1 MIAIRPVSDLQ
12 NKLTEIEE
20 IVQQGEPVFLTKNGY
35 GSMVVLSV
43 EQYSALL
50 DRAAE
55 QSADAGKPEDGAP
68 HAAPAPAEEDADE
81 DAGKPEDGAPNT
93 ASSPAEED
101 ADEDAGKPEDGAP
114 NAAPAPAEEDVVQPE
129 DGAPH
134 AAPAPAGE
142 DADEAS
148 DGARIHLKSH
158 APWCKPES
166 PTLYVRKIHG
176 FWTVMTEEQAASYW
190 EQNGEPEDQEDE
202 EDFWDEML

>member
-50 DRAAE
+50 DRTADP
-55 QSADAGKPEDGAP
+55 SADAGKPEEGAP
-68 HAAPAPAEEDADE
+68 HAASAPAEEDA
-81 DAGKPEDGAPNT
+81 
-93 ASSPAEED
+93 
-101 ADEDAGKPEDGAP
+101 
-114 NAAPAPAEEDVVQPE
+114 VQPE
-129 DGAPH
+129 DGAP
-134 AAPAPAGE
+134 APAPAGA
-142 DADEAS
+142 DVDEAS

-190 EQNGEPEDQEDE
+190 ERHGESEDEEDE

>member
-50 DRAAE
+50 DRAAD
-55 QSADAGKPEDGAP
+55 QSADAVQPEEEELN
-68 HAAPAPAEEDADE
+68 AAPAPAEEDA
-81 DAGKPEDGAPNT
+81 
-93 ASSPAEED
+93 
-101 ADEDAGKPEDGAP
+101 
-114 NAAPAPAEEDVVQPE
+114 VQPE
-129 DGAPH
+129 DGAP
-134 AAPAPAGE
+134 APAPAGA
-142 DADEAS
+142 DVDEAS
-148 DGARIHLKSH
+148 EGTRIHLKSH

-176 FWTVMTEEQAASYW
+176 FWTVMTEEQAASYL
-190 EQNGEPEDQEDE
+190 EENGESEDEADE

>member
-55 QSADAGKPEDGAP
+55 QSADAVQPEDGVP
-68 HAAPAPAEEDADE
+68 H
-81 DAGKPEDGAPNT
+81 
-93 ASSPAEED
+93 
-101 ADEDAGKPEDGAP
+101 
-114 NAAPAPAEEDVVQPE
+114 AAPAPAEEDVVQPE

-190 EQNGEPEDQEDE
+190 EQNGESEDQEDE

>member
-50 DRAAE
+50 DRTAE
-55 QSADAGKPEDGAP
+55 QSADAAQPEEEELN
-68 HAAPAPAEEDADE
+68 AAPAPAGEDAV
-81 DAGKPEDGAPNT
+81 
-93 ASSPAEED
+93 
-101 ADEDAGKPEDGAP
+101 KPEDGAP
-114 NAAPAPAEEDVVQPE
+114 NAAPAPAEED
-129 DGAPH
+129 
-134 AAPAPAGE
+134 
-142 DADEAS
+142 ADEAS
-148 DGARIHLKSH
+148 EGARIHLKSH

-190 EQNGEPEDQEDE
+190 EENGESEDEEDE
-202 EDFWDEML
+202 EDFGDEML

>member
-50 DRAAE
+50 DRTAE
-55 QSADAGKPEDGAP
+55 QTADAVQ
-68 HAAPAPAEEDADE
+68 
-81 DAGKPEDGAPNT
+81 
-93 ASSPAEED
+93 
-101 ADEDAGKPEDGAP
+101 PEDGAP
-114 NAAPAPAEEDVVQPE
+114 NAASAPAEEDAVQPE
-129 DGAPH
+129 DGAP
-134 AAPAPAGE
+134 APAPAGA
-142 DADEAS
+142 DVDEAS

-190 EQNGEPEDQEDE
+190 EQNGESEDEEDE

>member
-55 QSADAGKPEDGAP
+55 QSADAVQPEEEEP
-68 HAAPAPAEEDADE
+68 NAAPAPAGADADE
-81 DAGKPEDGAPNT
+81 DAGKPEDGAPN
-93 ASSPAEED
+93 
-101 ADEDAGKPEDGAP
+101 
-114 NAAPAPAEEDVVQPE
+114 
-129 DGAPH
+129 

-190 EQNGEPEDQEDE
+190 EENGESEDQEDE
-202 EDFWDEML
+202 EDFFDEML

>member
-50 DRAAE
+50 DRTADP
-55 QSADAGKPEDGAP
+55 SADAGKPE
-68 HAAPAPAEEDADE
+68 E
-81 DAGKPEDGAPNT
+81 
-93 ASSPAEED
+93 
-101 ADEDAGKPEDGAP
+101 GAP
-114 NAAPAPAEEDVVQPE
+114 NAAPAPAE
-129 DGAPH
+129 
-134 AAPAPAGE
+134 E

-176 FWTVMTEEQAASYW
+176 FWTVMTEEQAASYL
-190 EQNGEPEDQEDE
+190 EENGESEDEADE

>member
-43 EQYSALL
+43 GQYSALL
-50 DRAAE
+50 DRAADA
-55 QSADAGKPEDGAP
+55 SADAVQ
-68 HAAPAPAEEDADE
+68 
-81 DAGKPEDGAPNT
+81 
-93 ASSPAEED
+93 
-101 ADEDAGKPEDGAP
+101 PEDGAP
-114 NAAPAPAEEDVVQPE
+114 NAAPAPAGEDAVKPE
-129 DGAPH
+129 DGAP
-134 AAPAPAGE
+134 APAPAEE

-148 DGARIHLKSH
+148 QGARIHLKSH

-166 PTLYVRKIHG
+166 PTLYVRKLHG

-190 EQNGEPEDQEDE
+190 EQNGEPEDEEDE

>member
-50 DRAAE
+50 DRTAE
-55 QSADAGKPEDGAP
+55 QAADAVQPEDGVP
-68 HAAPAPAEEDADE
+68 HAASAPAEEDAV
-81 DAGKPEDGAPNT
+81 
-93 ASSPAEED
+93 
-101 ADEDAGKPEDGAP
+101 KPEDGAP
-114 NAAPAPAEEDVVQPE
+114 NAASAPAE
-129 DGAPH
+129 
-134 AAPAPAGE
+134 E

-148 DGARIHLKSH
+148 QGARIHLKSH

-190 EQNGEPEDQEDE
+190 ERHGDGDPDADSEDAEG
-202 EDFWDEML
+202 FLDEML

>member
-50 DRAAE
+50 DRAAD
-55 QSADAGKPEDGAP
+55 QSADAAQPEEEELNAAPAPAGADAVQPEDGAP
-68 HAAPAPAEEDADE
+68 ASAPAEEDADE
-81 DAGKPEDGAPNT
+81 
-93 ASSPAEED
+93 ASES
-101 ADEDAGKPEDGAP
+101 
-114 NAAPAPAEEDVVQPE
+114 
-129 DGAPH
+129 
-134 AAPAPAGE
+134 
-142 DADEAS
+142 
-148 DGARIHLKSH
+148 ARIHLKSH

-190 EQNGEPEDQEDE
+190 ERHGESEDEEDE
-202 EDFWDEML
+202 EDFFDEML

>member
-1 MIAIRPVSDLQ
+1 MIAIRPVSDLH

-35 GSMVVLSV
+35 GSLVVLSV

-50 DRAAE
+50 DRTAE
-55 QSADAGKPEDGAP
+55 QSADAAQ
-68 HAAPAPAEEDADE
+68 
-81 DAGKPEDGAPNT
+81 
-93 ASSPAEED
+93 
-101 ADEDAGKPEDGAP
+101 PEDGAP
-114 NAAPAPAEEDVVQPE
+114 NAASAPAEEDAE
-129 DGAPH
+129 
-134 AAPAPAGE
+134 E
-142 DADEAS
+142 DADAAS
-148 DGARIHLKSH
+148 EGARIHLKSH

-190 EQNGEPEDQEDE
+190 EQNGESEDDEDE

>member
-50 DRAAE
+50 DRTAE
-55 QSADAGKPEDGAP
+55 QTADAVQ
-68 HAAPAPAEEDADE
+68 
-81 DAGKPEDGAPNT
+81 PEDGAPNA
-93 ASSPAEED
+93 ASAPAEAD
-101 ADEDAGKPEDGAP
+101 AVQPEDGAP
-114 NAAPAPAEEDVVQPE
+114 NAAPAPAEEDAVQPE
-129 DGAPH
+129 DGAPN
-134 AAPAPAGE
+134 AAPAPADE
-142 DADEAS
+142 DAEEAS
-148 DGARIHLKSH
+148 EGARIHLKSH

-190 EQNGEPEDQEDE
+190 ERHGESEDEEDE
-202 EDFWDEML
+202 EDFFDEML

>member
-50 DRAAE
+50 DRTADRA
-55 QSADAGKPEDGAP
+55 ADAVQ
-68 HAAPAPAEEDADE
+68 
-81 DAGKPEDGAPNT
+81 
-93 ASSPAEED
+93 
-101 ADEDAGKPEDGAP
+101 PEDGAP
-114 NAAPAPAEEDVVQPE
+114 NAASAPAEEDAVQPE
-129 DGAPH
+129 DGAP
-134 AAPAPAGE
+134 APAPAGA
-142 DADEAS
+142 DVDEAS

-166 PTLYVRKIHG
+166 PTLYVRKLHG

-190 EQNGEPEDQEDE
+190 ERHGDGDPDADSEDAEG
-202 EDFWDEML
+202 FLDEML

>member
-50 DRAAE
+50 DRTADP
-55 QSADAGKPEDGAP
+55 SADAVQPEDGAP
-68 HAAPAPAEEDADE
+68 NAASAPAEEDADE
-81 DAGKPEDGAPNT
+81 
-93 ASSPAEED
+93 AS
-101 ADEDAGKPEDGAP
+101 
-114 NAAPAPAEEDVVQPE
+114 Q
-129 DGAPH
+129 
-134 AAPAPAGE
+134 
-142 DADEAS
+142 
-148 DGARIHLKSH
+148 GARIHLKSH

-190 EQNGEPEDQEDE
+190 EQNGESEDDEDE

>member
-50 DRAAE
+50 DRTAE
-55 QSADAGKPEDGAP
+55 QSADAAQPEEEELN
-68 HAAPAPAEEDADE
+68 AAPAPAGEDAV
-81 DAGKPEDGAPNT
+81 
-93 ASSPAEED
+93 
-101 ADEDAGKPEDGAP
+101 KPEDGAP
-114 NAAPAPAEEDVVQPE
+114 NAAPAPAEED
-129 DGAPH
+129 
-134 AAPAPAGE
+134 
-142 DADEAS
+142 ADEAS
-148 DGARIHLKSH
+148 EGARIHLKSH

-176 FWTVMTEEQAASYW
+176 FWTVMTEEQAASYL
-190 EQNGEPEDQEDE
+190 EENGESEDEEDE
-202 EDFWDEML
+202 EDFGDEML

>member
-20 IVQQGEPVFLTKNGY
+20 IVQHGEPVFLTKNGY

-50 DRAAE
+50 DRTAE
-55 QSADAGKPEDGAP
+55 QSADAVQ
-68 HAAPAPAEEDADE
+68 
-81 DAGKPEDGAPNT
+81 
-93 ASSPAEED
+93 
-101 ADEDAGKPEDGAP
+101 PEDGAP
-114 NAAPAPAEEDVVQPE
+114 NAASAPAEADAVQPE
-129 DGAPH
+129 DGAP
-134 AAPAPAGE
+134 APAPAGA
-142 DADEAS
+142 DVDEAS
-148 DGARIHLKSH
+148 AGARIHLKSH

-176 FWTVMTEEQAASYW
+176 FWTVMTEEQAASYL
-190 EQNGEPEDQEDE
+190 EENGESEDEEDE

>member
-50 DRAAE
+50 DRTADRA
-55 QSADAGKPEDGAP
+55 ADAAQ
-68 HAAPAPAEEDADE
+68 
-81 DAGKPEDGAPNT
+81 
-93 ASSPAEED
+93 
-101 ADEDAGKPEDGAP
+101 PEDGAP
-114 NAAPAPAEEDVVQPE
+114 NAAPAPAEEDAVQPE
-129 DGAPH
+129 DGAPNT
-134 AAPAPAGE
+134 APAPAGA

-166 PTLYVRKIHG
+166 PTLYVRKLHG

-190 EQNGEPEDQEDE
+190 ERHGDGDPDADSEDAEG
-202 EDFWDEML
+202 FLDEML

>member
-43 EQYSALL
+43 GQYSALL

-55 QSADAGKPEDGAP
+55 QAADAVQPEDGV
-68 HAAPAPAEEDADE
+68 
-81 DAGKPEDGAPNT
+81 
-93 ASSPAEED
+93 
-101 ADEDAGKPEDGAP
+101 P
-114 NAAPAPAEEDVVQPE
+114 NAAPAPAEEDAVKPE
-129 DGAPH
+129 DGAP
-134 AAPAPAGE
+134 APAPAE
-142 DADEAS
+142 EAS
-148 DGARIHLKSH
+148 EGARIHLKSH

-190 EQNGEPEDQEDE
+190 EENGESEDEEDE

>member
-50 DRAAE
+50 DRAAD
-55 QSADAGKPEDGAP
+55 QSADAVQPEEEELN
-68 HAAPAPAEEDADE
+68 AAPAPAEEDA
-81 DAGKPEDGAPNT
+81 
-93 ASSPAEED
+93 
-101 ADEDAGKPEDGAP
+101 
-114 NAAPAPAEEDVVQPE
+114 VQPE
-129 DGAPH
+129 DGAP
-134 AAPAPAGE
+134 APAPAGA
-142 DADEAS
+142 DVDEAS
-148 DGARIHLKSH
+148 EGTRIHLKSH

-166 PTLYVRKIHG
+166 PTLYVRKLHG

-190 EQNGEPEDQEDE
+190 ERHGDGDPDADLEDAEV
-202 EDFWDEML
+202 FLDEML

>member
-50 DRAAE
+50 DRTAE
-55 QSADAGKPEDGAP
+55 QSADAVQPEDGV
-68 HAAPAPAEEDADE
+68 
-81 DAGKPEDGAPNT
+81 
-93 ASSPAEED
+93 
-101 ADEDAGKPEDGAP
+101 P
-114 NAAPAPAEEDVVQPE
+114 NAAPAPAEEDAVQPE
-129 DGAPH
+129 DGAPN
-134 AAPAPAGE
+134 AASAPAEE

-148 DGARIHLKSH
+148 DGTRIHLKSH

-190 EQNGEPEDQEDE
+190 ERHGESEDEEDE
-202 EDFWDEML
+202 EDFFDEML

>member
-50 DRAAE
+50 DRTAE
-55 QSADAGKPEDGAP
+55 QTADAAQ
-68 HAAPAPAEEDADE
+68 
-81 DAGKPEDGAPNT
+81 
-93 ASSPAEED
+93 
-101 ADEDAGKPEDGAP
+101 PEDGAP
-114 NAAPAPAEEDVVQPE
+114 NAASAPAEEDAVQPE
-129 DGAPH
+129 DGAP
-134 AAPAPAGE
+134 APAPAGA

-190 EQNGEPEDQEDE
+190 EQNGESEDEEDE
-202 EDFWDEML
+202 EDFFDEML

>member
-50 DRAAE
+50 DRAADP
-55 QSADAGKPEDGAP
+55 SADAVQPEDGAP

-81 DAGKPEDGAPNT
+81 
-93 ASSPAEED
+93 AS
-101 ADEDAGKPEDGAP
+101 
-114 NAAPAPAEEDVVQPE
+114 Q
-129 DGAPH
+129 
-134 AAPAPAGE
+134 
-142 DADEAS
+142 
-148 DGARIHLKSH
+148 GARIHLKSH

-176 FWTVMTEEQAASYW
+176 FWTVMTEEQAASYL
-190 EQNGEPEDQEDE
+190 EENGESEDEADE

>member
-50 DRAAE
+50 DRTAE
-55 QSADAGKPEDGAP
+55 QTADAAQ
-68 HAAPAPAEEDADE
+68 
-81 DAGKPEDGAPNT
+81 PEDGAPNT

-101 ADEDAGKPEDGAP
+101 AE
-114 NAAPAPAEEDVVQPE
+114 
-129 DGAPH
+129 
-134 AAPAPAGE
+134 E
-142 DADEAS
+142 DADAAS
-148 DGARIHLKSH
+148 EGARIHLKSH

-190 EQNGEPEDQEDE
+190 EQNGESEDDEDE

>member
-55 QSADAGKPEDGAP
+55 QSADAVQPEDGAP
-68 HAAPAPAEEDADE
+68 NTAPAPAEEDAVQ
-81 DAGKPEDGAPNT
+81 PEDGAPNT
-93 ASSPAEED
+93 A
-101 ADEDAGKPEDGAP
+101 
-114 NAAPAPAEEDVVQPE
+114 
-129 DGAPH
+129 
-134 AAPAPAGE
+134 PAPAGA

-166 PTLYVRKIHG
+166 PTLYVRKLHG
-176 FWTVMTEEQAASYW
+176 FWTVMTEEQAASYL
-190 EQNGEPEDQEDE
+190 EENGEPDADSEDAEG
-202 EDFWDEML
+202 FLDEML

>member
-50 DRAAE
+50 DRAADP
-55 QSADAGKPEDGAP
+55 SADAVQPEDGAP
-68 HAAPAPAEEDADE
+68 NAAPAPAEEDAVQPEDGAPNAASAPAEEDADE
-81 DAGKPEDGAPNT
+81 DAGKPEDGAPN
-93 ASSPAEED
+93 
-101 ADEDAGKPEDGAP
+101 
-114 NAAPAPAEEDVVQPE
+114 
-129 DGAPH
+129 

-190 EQNGEPEDQEDE
+190 EQNGESEDEEDE

>member
-55 QSADAGKPEDGAP
+55 QSADAVQPEDGAP
-68 HAAPAPAEEDADE
+68 HAAPAPAEEDAVQ
-81 DAGKPEDGAPNT
+81 
-93 ASSPAEED
+93 
-101 ADEDAGKPEDGAP
+101 PEDGAP
-114 NAAPAPAEEDVVQPE
+114 NAAPAPAEEDAVQPE
-129 DGAPH
+129 DGAPN
-134 AAPAPAGE
+134 AAPAPAEE
-142 DADEAS
+142 DAVQPEDGAPNTAPAPAEEVADEAS
-148 DGARIHLKSH
+148 EGARIHLKSH

-190 EQNGEPEDQEDE
+190 EQNGESEDQEDE

>member
-50 DRAAE
+50 DRTAE
-55 QSADAGKPEDGAP
+55 QSADAAQ
-68 HAAPAPAEEDADE
+68 
-81 DAGKPEDGAPNT
+81 
-93 ASSPAEED
+93 
-101 ADEDAGKPEDGAP
+101 PEDGAP
-114 NAAPAPAEEDVVQPE
+114 NAASAPAEEDAVQPEDGAPAPAPAEEDV
-129 DGAPH
+129 
-134 AAPAPAGE
+134 
-142 DADEAS
+142 DEAS
-148 DGARIHLKSH
+148 EGARIHLKSH

-190 EQNGEPEDQEDE
+190 ERHGESEDEEDE
-202 EDFWDEML
+202 EDFFDEML

>member
-50 DRAAE
+50 DRTADRA
-55 QSADAGKPEDGAP
+55 ADAAQ
-68 HAAPAPAEEDADE
+68 
-81 DAGKPEDGAPNT
+81 
-93 ASSPAEED
+93 
-101 ADEDAGKPEDGAP
+101 PEDGAP
-114 NAAPAPAEEDVVQPE
+114 NAAPAPA
-129 DGAPH
+129 GA
-134 AAPAPAGE
+134 

-190 EQNGEPEDQEDE
+190 EQNGESEDEADE
-202 EDFWDEML
+202 EDFFDEML

>member
-50 DRAAE
+50 DRTAE
-55 QSADAGKPEDGAP
+55 QSADAVQPEDGAAN
-68 HAAPAPAEEDADE
+68 AAPAPAEEDA
-81 DAGKPEDGAPNT
+81 
-93 ASSPAEED
+93 
-101 ADEDAGKPEDGAP
+101 
-114 NAAPAPAEEDVVQPE
+114 VQPE
-129 DGAPH
+129 DGAP
-134 AAPAPAGE
+134 APAPAGA
-142 DADEAS
+142 DVDEAS

-190 EQNGEPEDQEDE
+190 ERHGDGDPDADSEDAEG
-202 EDFWDEML
+202 FLDEML

>member
-50 DRAAE
+50 DRTAE
-55 QSADAGKPEDGAP
+55 QSA
-68 HAAPAPAEEDADE
+68 
-81 DAGKPEDGAPNT
+81 
-93 ASSPAEED
+93 
-101 ADEDAGKPEDGAP
+101 DAGKPEDGAP
-114 NAAPAPAEEDVVQPE
+114 NAAPAPAEEDAVQPE
-129 DGAPH
+129 DGAPN
-134 AAPAPAGE
+134 AAPAPAEE

-190 EQNGEPEDQEDE
+190 ERHGDGEPDADSEDAEG
-202 EDFWDEML
+202 FWDEML

>member
-50 DRAAE
+50 DRTADRA
-55 QSADAGKPEDGAP
+55 ADAVQPEEEKLN
-68 HAAPAPAEEDADE
+68 AAPAPAGADAVQ
-81 DAGKPEDGAPNT
+81 
-93 ASSPAEED
+93 
-101 ADEDAGKPEDGAP
+101 PEDGAP
-114 NAAPAPAEEDVVQPE
+114 NAAPAPAEEDAE
-129 DGAPH
+129 
-134 AAPAPAGE
+134 
-142 DADEAS
+142 EAS
-148 DGARIHLKSH
+148 EGARIHLKSH

-190 EQNGEPEDQEDE
+190 EQNGEPEDEEDE

>member
-50 DRAAE
+50 DRTAE
-55 QSADAGKPEDGAP
+55 QSADAA
-68 HAAPAPAEEDADE
+68 
-81 DAGKPEDGAPNT
+81 
-93 ASSPAEED
+93 
-101 ADEDAGKPEDGAP
+101 
-114 NAAPAPAEEDVVQPE
+114 QPE
-129 DGAPH
+129 EEELN

-142 DADEAS
+142 DAVKPEDGAPASAPAEEDADEAS
-148 DGARIHLKSH
+148 QGARIHLKSH

-190 EQNGEPEDQEDE
+190 ERHGDGDPDADSEDA
-202 EDFWDEML
+202 EDFFDEML

>member
-50 DRAAE
+50 DRTADRA
-55 QSADAGKPEDGAP
+55 ADAVQ
-68 HAAPAPAEEDADE
+68 
-81 DAGKPEDGAPNT
+81 
-93 ASSPAEED
+93 
-101 ADEDAGKPEDGAP
+101 PEDGAP
-114 NAAPAPAEEDVVQPE
+114 NAASAPAEEDAVQPEDGAPAPAPAEEDV
-129 DGAPH
+129 
-134 AAPAPAGE
+134 
-142 DADEAS
+142 DEAS

-190 EQNGEPEDQEDE
+190 ERHGESEDEEDE
-202 EDFWDEML
+202 EDFFDEML

>member
-43 EQYSALL
+43 GQYSALL
-50 DRAAE
+50 DRAADP
-55 QSADAGKPEDGAP
+55 SADAVQPE
-68 HAAPAPAEEDADE
+68 EE
-81 DAGKPEDGAPNT
+81 
-93 ASSPAEED
+93 
-101 ADEDAGKPEDGAP
+101 AP
-114 NAAPAPAEEDVVQPE
+114 NAAPAPAEEVAVQPE

-134 AAPAPAGE
+134 AASAPAEE

-176 FWTVMTEEQAASYW
+176 FWTVMTEEQAASYL
-190 EQNGEPEDQEDE
+190 EENGESEDEEDE

>member
-55 QSADAGKPEDGAP
+55 Q
-68 HAAPAPAEEDADE
+68 AA
-81 DAGKPEDGAPNT
+81 
-93 ASSPAEED
+93 
-101 ADEDAGKPEDGAP
+101 DAGKPEDGAP
-114 NAAPAPAEEDVVQPE
+114 NAAPAPAEEDAVQPEDGAPNAAPAPAEEDAVQPE

-134 AAPAPAGE
+134 AAPAPAGA

-190 EQNGEPEDQEDE
+190 EENGESEDEEDE
-202 EDFWDEML
+202 EDFGDEML

>member
-50 DRAAE
+50 DRTAE
-55 QSADAGKPEDGAP
+55 QTADAAQ
-68 HAAPAPAEEDADE
+68 
-81 DAGKPEDGAPNT
+81 PEDGAPNT

-101 ADEDAGKPEDGAP
+101 AE
-114 NAAPAPAEEDVVQPE
+114 
-129 DGAPH
+129 
-134 AAPAPAGE
+134 E
-142 DADEAS
+142 DADAAS
-148 DGARIHLKSH
+148 EGARIHLKSH

-190 EQNGEPEDQEDE
+190 EQNGESEDDEDD

>member
-50 DRAAE
+50 DRTAE
-55 QSADAGKPEDGAP
+55 QSADAAQPEDGAP
-68 HAAPAPAEEDADE
+68 NAASAPAEEDAVQ
-81 DAGKPEDGAPNT
+81 PEDGAPNT

-101 ADEDAGKPEDGAP
+101 AE
-114 NAAPAPAEEDVVQPE
+114 
-129 DGAPH
+129 
-134 AAPAPAGE
+134 E
-142 DADEAS
+142 DADAAS
-148 DGARIHLKSH
+148 EGARIHLKSH

-190 EQNGEPEDQEDE
+190 ERHGESEDEEDE
-202 EDFWDEML
+202 EDFFDEML

>member
-50 DRAAE
+50 DRTAE
-55 QSADAGKPEDGAP
+55 QSADAVQ
-68 HAAPAPAEEDADE
+68 
-81 DAGKPEDGAPNT
+81 
-93 ASSPAEED
+93 
-101 ADEDAGKPEDGAP
+101 PEDGAP
-114 NAAPAPAEEDVVQPE
+114 NAASAPAEEDAVQPE
-129 DGAPH
+129 DGAP
-134 AAPAPAGE
+134 APAPAGA

-148 DGARIHLKSH
+148 EGARIHLKSH

-166 PTLYVRKIHG
+166 PTLYVRKLHG
-176 FWTVMTEEQAASYW
+176 FWTVMTEEQAASYL
-190 EQNGEPEDQEDE
+190 EENGEPDADSEDAEG
-202 EDFWDEML
+202 FLDEML

>member
-50 DRAAE
+50 DRAADP
-55 QSADAGKPEDGAP
+55 SADAVQPEDGAP
-68 HAAPAPAEEDADE
+68 NTAPAPAEEDA
-81 DAGKPEDGAPNT
+81 
-93 ASSPAEED
+93 
-101 ADEDAGKPEDGAP
+101 
-114 NAAPAPAEEDVVQPE
+114 VQPE

-134 AAPAPAGE
+134 AASAPAEEDAEE
-142 DADEAS
+142 DADDAS
-148 DGARIHLKSH
+148 EGARIHLKSH

-190 EQNGEPEDQEDE
+190 EQNGESEDQEDE